1 MSSERAP
8 DLNATP
14 ALVPISAANK
24 PTQVDVVG
32 DRIRV
37 ASLEIIDRALAR
49 YLESRSPEERPETV
63 ERALRV
69 GLMALQSASGSIDVD
84 HVRRAFDKLLS
95 DAADSNKKA
104 TVEVEE
110 ILRKTFSTEG
120 GVMPATL
127 ERFIGD
133 KGQLAQFTKD
143 LFDENRRD
151 SAIGKLNTILGTYF
165 DGDASKLAH
174 LLDPTR
180 EASPLSGFRAEIA
193 KRFDDVLLKIVE
205 LDASQKAAKGERKKG
220 TAKGADFES
229 RVIAEYTELLRA
241 TNDDIEGT
249 GGITGAVTDSKKG
262 DAVITINAKDSSAA
276 VLRIVVEVKDKAMT
290 GPAIEKELAEARENR
305 KAEIALM
312 VFSEAAAP
320 AGAAPFQISRNG
332 VYCVVDPEAPDVAIL
347 EASYRLA
354 RISALIRAK
363 SEGSGA
369 DLSAVRDAIE
379 ALRSRLD
386 SVKEIKKTL
395 TAIDS
400 TTEKAR
406 DELDT
411 LRTSISTEI
420 DRIEEQVRASSAA
433 AKSE

>member
-8 DLNATP
+8 DLNAAP
-14 ALVPISAANK
+14 GLVPMSAANK

-37 ASLEIIDRALAR
+37 ASLEIIDRALAG

-84 HVRRAFDKLLS
+84 HVRRAFDQLLS
-95 DAADSNKKA
+95 DAAESNKKA

-110 ILRKTFSTEG
+110 ILRKTFSTED

-180 EASPLSGFRAEIA
+180 EASPLSCFRAEIL
-193 KRFDDVLLKIVE
+193 KRFDDVLNKI
-205 LDASQKAAKGERKKG
+205 ASQMGAKGERKKG
-220 TAKGADFES
+220 TKKGDDFES
-229 RVIAEYTELLRA
+229 RIIAEYTDLLRV
-241 TNDDIEGT
+241 TLDEIEGT
-249 GGITGAVTDSKKG
+249 GGITGALTDSKKG

-276 VLRIVVEVKDKAMT
+276 VLRIVVEVKDKEMT

-320 AGAAPFQISRNG
+320 KGAAPFQISRNG

-347 EASYRLA
+347 EAAYRLA

-411 LRTSISTEI
+411 LRVAIITEI
-420 DRIEEQVRASSAA
+420 DRIEKQVRASSAA

>member
-1 MSSERAP
+1 MSGERVP
-8 DLNATP
+8 EI
-14 ALVPISAANK
+14 VPISSANK
-24 PTQVDVVG
+24 PTQVEIVG
-32 DRIRV
+32 DRIRI
-37 ASLEIIDRALAR
+37 ASLEVVDRALAGF
-49 YLESRSPEERPETV
+49 LESRSLEDRADTV
-63 ERALRV
+63 ERAMRV

-84 HVRRAFDKLLS
+84 HVRRAFDKLLT
-95 DAADSNKKA
+95 DASESNKKA
-104 TVEVEE
+104 TAEVEE
-110 ILRKTFSTEG
+110 ILRKTFANEG
-120 GVMPATL
+120 GALPATL
-127 ERFIGD
+127 ERFLGD
-133 KGQLAQFTKD
+133 KGELALFTKD

-151 SAIGKLNTILGTYF
+151 SALGKLNTILGTYF

-241 TNDDIEGT
+241 TNDEIEGT
-249 GGITGAVTDSKKG
+249 GGVTGAIPDSKKG
-262 DAVITINAKDSSAA
+262 DAVITINGRDASAS

-320 AGAAPFQISRNG
+320 AGASPFVISRHG

-347 EASYRLA
+347 EAGYRLA

-369 DLSAVRDAIE
+369 DLSAVKDAID

-406 DELDT
+406 DELDA
-411 LRTSISTEI
+411 LRAAIVTEI
-420 DRIEEQVRASSAA
+420 DRIEEQVRARSAA
-433 AKSE
+433 AHGR

>member
-1 MSSERAP
+1 MSGERVP
-8 DLNATP
+8 EI
-14 ALVPISAANK
+14 VPISSANK
-24 PTQVDVVG
+24 PTQVEIVG
-32 DRIRV
+32 DRIRI
-37 ASLEIIDRALAR
+37 ASLEVVDRALAGF
-49 YLESRSPEERPETV
+49 LESRSPEDRAETV
-63 ERALRV
+63 ERAMRV

-84 HVRRAFDKLLS
+84 HVRRAFDKLLA
-95 DAADSNKKA
+95 DAGESNKKA
-104 TVEVEE
+104 TAEVEE
-110 ILRKTFSTEG
+110 ILRKTFANEG
-120 GVMPATL
+120 GALPSTL
-127 ERFIGD
+127 ERFLGD
-133 KGQLAQFTKD
+133 KGELALFTKD

-151 SAIGKLNTILGTYF
+151 SALGKLNTILGTYF
-165 DGDASKLAH
+165 DGDASKLAQ

-241 TNDDIEGT
+241 TNDEIEGT
-249 GGITGAVTDSKKG
+249 GGVTGAVPDSKKG
-262 DAVITINAKDSSAA
+262 DAVITINGRDASAS

-320 AGAAPFQISRNG
+320 AGASPFVISRHG

-347 EASYRLA
+347 EAGYRLA

-369 DLSAVRDAIE
+369 DLSAVKDAID

-406 DELDT
+406 DELDA
-411 LRTSISTEI
+411 LRSAIVTEI

-433 AKSE
+433 AHGR

>member
-1 MSSERAP
+1 MSGERVP
-8 DLNATP
+8 EI
-14 ALVPISAANK
+14 VPISSASK
-24 PTQVDVVG
+24 PTQVEIVG
-32 DRIRV
+32 DRIRI
-37 ASLEIIDRALAR
+37 ASLEVVDRALAGF
-49 YLESRSPEERPETV
+49 LESRSPEDRAETV
-63 ERALRV
+63 ERAMRV

-84 HVRRAFDKLLS
+84 HVRRAFDKLLT
-95 DAADSNKKA
+95 DASESNKKA
-104 TVEVEE
+104 TAEVEE
-110 ILRKTFSTEG
+110 ILRKTFANEG
-120 GVMPATL
+120 GALPATL
-127 ERFIGD
+127 ERFLGD
-133 KGQLAQFTKD
+133 KGELALFTKD

-151 SAIGKLNTILGTYF
+151 SALGKLNTILGTYF
-165 DGDASKLAH
+165 DGDACKLAH

-241 TNDDIEGT
+241 TNDEIEGT
-249 GGITGAVTDSKKG
+249 GGVTGAVPDSKKG
-262 DAVITINAKDSSAA
+262 DALITINGRDASAS
-276 VLRIVVEVKDKAMT
+276 VLRIVVEVKDKAMS

-320 AGAAPFQISRNG
+320 AGAAPFTISRHG
-332 VYCVVDPEAPDVAIL
+332 VYCVVDPEAPDIAIL
-347 EASYRLA
+347 EAGYRLA

-369 DLSAVRDAIE
+369 DLSAVKDAID
-379 ALRSRLD
+379 ALRDRIGT
-386 SVKEIKKTL
+386 VQQIKTTL
-395 TAIDS
+395 TAID
-400 TTEKAR
+400 TTTIKAR
-406 DELDT
+406 DELDA
-411 LRTSISTEI
+411 LRSAIVTEI

-433 AKSE
+433 AHGR

>member
-1 MSSERAP
+1 MSGERVP
-8 DLNATP
+8 EI
-14 ALVPISAANK
+14 VPISSANK
-24 PTQVDVVG
+24 PTQVEIVG
-32 DRIRV
+32 DRIRI
-37 ASLEIIDRALAR
+37 ASLEVVDRALAGF
-49 YLESRSPEERPETV
+49 LESRTPEDRAETV
-63 ERALRV
+63 ERAMRV

-241 TNDDIEGT
+241 TNDEIEGT
-249 GGITGAVTDSKKG
+249 GGVTGAVPDSKKG
-262 DAVITINAKDSSAA
+262 DAVITINGRDASAS
-276 VLRIVVEVKDKAMT
+276 VLRIVVEVKDMAMT

-320 AGAAPFQISRNG
+320 AGAAPFTISRHG
-332 VYCVVDPEAPDVAIL
+332 VYCVVDPEAPDIAIL
-347 EASYRLA
+347 EAGYRLA

-369 DLSAVRDAIE
+369 DLSAVKDAID
-379 ALRSRLD
+379 ALRDRIGT
-386 SVKEIKKTL
+386 VQQIKTTL
-395 TAIDS
+395 TAID
-400 TTEKAR
+400 TTTIKAR
-406 DELDT
+406 GELDA
-411 LRTSISTEI
+411 LRTAIVTEI
-420 DRIEEQVRASSAA
+420 DRIEEQVRASTSAA
-433 AKSE
+433 QGR

>member
-1 MSSERAP
+1 MSGERVP
-8 DLNATP
+8 EI
-14 ALVPISAANK
+14 VPIRSANK
-24 PTQVDVVG
+24 PTQVEIVG
-32 DRIRV
+32 DRIRI
-37 ASLEIIDRALAR
+37 ASLEVVDRALAGF
-49 YLESRSPEERPETV
+49 LESRSPEDRAETV
-63 ERALRV
+63 ERAMRV

-84 HVRRAFDKLLS
+84 HVRRAFDKLLT
-95 DAADSNKKA
+95 DASESNKKA
-104 TVEVEE
+104 TAEVEE
-110 ILRKTFSTEG
+110 ILRKTFANEG
-120 GVMPATL
+120 GTLPATL
-127 ERFIGD
+127 ERFLGD
-133 KGQLAQFTKD
+133 KGELALFTKD

-151 SAIGKLNTILGTYF
+151 SALGKLNTILGTYF

-241 TNDDIEGT
+241 TNDEIEGT
-249 GGITGAVTDSKKG
+249 GGVTGAVPDSKKG
-262 DAVITINAKDSSAA
+262 DAVITINGRDASAS

-320 AGAAPFQISRNG
+320 AGASPFVISRHG

-347 EASYRLA
+347 EAGYRLA

-369 DLSAVRDAIE
+369 DLSAVKDAID

-406 DELDT
+406 DELDA
-411 LRTSISTEI
+411 LRTAIVTEI

-433 AKSE
+433 AHGR

>member
-1 MSSERAP
+1 MSGERVP
-8 DLNATP
+8 EI
-14 ALVPISAANK
+14 VPISSANK
-24 PTQVDVVG
+24 PTQVEIVG
-32 DRIRV
+32 DRIRI
-37 ASLEIIDRALAR
+37 ASLEVVDRALAGF
-49 YLESRSPEERPETV
+49 LESRSPEDRAETV
-63 ERALRV
+63 ERAMRV

-95 DAADSNKKA
+95 DASESNKKA
-104 TVEVEE
+104 TAEVEE
-110 ILRKTFSTEG
+110 ILRKTFANEG
-120 GVMPATL
+120 GALPATL
-127 ERFIGD
+127 ERFLGD
-133 KGQLAQFTKD
+133 KGELALFTKD

-151 SAIGKLNTILGTYF
+151 SALGKLNTILGAYF

-229 RVIAEYTELLRA
+229 RVVAEYTELLRA
-241 TNDDIEGT
+241 TNDEIEGT
-249 GGITGAVTDSKKG
+249 GGITGAVPDSKKG
-262 DAVITINAKDSSAA
+262 DAVITINGRDASAS
-276 VLRIVVEVKDKAMT
+276 VLRIVVEVKDKSMT

-320 AGAAPFQISRNG
+320 AGAAPFTISRHG
-332 VYCVVDPEAPDVAIL
+332 VYCVVDPETPDTAIL
-347 EASYRLA
+347 EAGYRLA

-369 DLSAVRDAIE
+369 DLSAVKDAID

-406 DELDT
+406 DELDA
-411 LRTSISTEI
+411 LRSAIVTEI

-433 AKSE
+433 AHGR

>member
-1 MSSERAP
+1 MSGERVP
-8 DLNATP
+8 EI
-14 ALVPISAANK
+14 VPISSASK
-24 PTQVDVVG
+24 PTQVEIVG
-32 DRIRV
+32 DRIRI
-37 ASLEIIDRALAR
+37 ASLEVVDRALAGF
-49 YLESRSPEERPETV
+49 LESRSPEDRAETV
-63 ERALRV
+63 ERAMRV

-84 HVRRAFDKLLS
+84 HVRRAFDKLLI
-95 DAADSNKKA
+95 DAGESNKKA
-104 TVEVEE
+104 TAEVEE
-110 ILRKTFSTEG
+110 ILRKTFANEG
-120 GVMPATL
+120 GALPATL
-127 ERFIGD
+127 ERFLGD
-133 KGQLAQFTKD
+133 KGELALFTKD

-151 SAIGKLNTILGTYF
+151 SALGKLNTILGTYF

-241 TNDDIEGT
+241 TNDEIEGT
-249 GGITGAVTDSKKG
+249 GGVAGSIPDSKKG
-262 DAVITINAKDSSAA
+262 DAVITINGRDASAS
-276 VLRIVVEVKDKAMT
+276 VLRIVVEVKDKTMT

-320 AGAAPFQISRNG
+320 AGASPFVISRHG

-347 EASYRLA
+347 EAGYRLA

-369 DLSAVRDAIE
+369 DLSAVKDAID

-406 DELDT
+406 DELDA
-411 LRTSISTEI
+411 LRAAIVTEI

-433 AKSE
+433 AHGR

>member
-1 MSSERAP
+1 MSGERLPEIVPLSSAKR
-8 DLNATP
+8 P
-14 ALVPISAANK
+14 A
-24 PTQVDVVG
+24 QVEVIG
-32 DRIRV
+32 DHIRV
-37 ASLEIIDRALAR
+37 TALELTDRALAG
-49 YLESRSPEERPETV
+49 YLESRDAADRPEIV

-69 GLMALQSASGSIDVD
+69 GLLSLQGASSSIDVD

-104 TVEVEE
+104 TAQVEE
-110 ILRKTFSTEG
+110 ILRKTFVDEG
-120 GVMPATL
+120 GPMPATL
-127 ERFIGD
+127 ERFLGD
-133 KGQLAQFTKD
+133 KGELARFTQD

-151 SAIGKLNTILGTYF
+151 SALGRLRTILDRYF
-165 DGDASKLAH
+165 DGDASKLAL

-180 EASPLSGFRAEIA
+180 EASPLSTFRGEIA
-193 KRFDDVLLKIVE
+193 KRFDDVLQKIVE

-229 RVIAEYTELLRA
+229 RVVAEYTELLRA

-249 GGITGAVTDSKKG
+249 GGLVGALPDSKKG
-262 DAVITINAKDSSAA
+262 DAVITINAKDASAA
-276 VLRIVVEVKDKAMT
+276 TLRIVVEVKDKSMT
-290 GPAIEKELAEARENR
+290 GPAIEKELTEARENR

-332 VYCVVDPEAPDVAIL
+332 VYCAVDPEAPDIAIL
-347 EASYRLA
+347 EAAYRLA

-369 DLSAVRDAIE
+369 DLTAVKEAIE
-379 ALRSRLD
+379 TLRSRVE

-395 TAIDS
+395 TAIDN

-411 LRTSISTEI
+411 LRAAIIAEI
-420 DRIEEQVRASSAA
+420 DRIEEQVRASNAA
-433 AKSE
+433 TQPR

>member
-1 MSSERAP
+1 MGSERAP
-8 DLNATP
+8 EI
-14 ALVPISAANK
+14 VPISAANK
-24 PTQVDVVG
+24 PAQVDIVG

-37 ASLEIIDRALAR
+37 ASLEIVDRALAG

-84 HVRRAFDKLLS
+84 HVRRAFDKFLS

-104 TVEVEE
+104 TAEVEE
-110 ILRKTFSTEG
+110 ILRKNFATEG

-180 EASPLSGFRAEIA
+180 EASPLSSFRAEIA
-193 KRFDDVLLKIVE
+193 
-205 LDASQKAAKGERKKG
+205 
-220 TAKGADFES
+220 
-229 RVIAEYTELLRA
+229 IAEYTELLRA

-262 DAVITINAKDSSAA
+262 DAVITINAKDASAA
-276 VLRIVVEVKDKAMT
+276 VLRIVVEVKDKSMT
-290 GPAIEKELAEARENR
+290 GPAIEKELVEARENR
-305 KAEIALM
+305 KAEVALM
-312 VFSEAAAP
+312 VFSEVAAP
-320 AGAAPFQISRNG
+320 SGYAPFQITRNG
-332 VYCVVDPEAPDVAIL
+332 VFCVVDPESPDVAIL

-354 RISALIRAK
+354 RMVALIRMKA
-363 SEGSGA
+363 EGSGA
-369 DLSAVRDAIE
+369 DLSAAREAID
-379 ALRSRLD
+379 ALRARLD

-395 TAIDS
+395 TAVD
-400 TTEKAR
+400 TATEKAR
-406 DELDT
+406 DELDA
-411 LRTSISTEI
+411 LRAAIAAEV
-420 DRIEEQVRASSAA
+420 DKIEEQVRASGAA
-433 AKSE
+433 AKPE

>member
-1 MSSERAP
+1 MSGERVP
-8 DLNATP
+8 EF
-14 ALVPISAANK
+14 VPISSANK
-24 PTQVDVVG
+24 PTQVEIVG
-32 DRIRV
+32 DRIRI
-37 ASLEIIDRALAR
+37 ASLEVVDRALAG
-49 YLESRSPEERPETV
+49 YLESRTPEDRAETV
-63 ERALRV
+63 ERAMRV
-69 GLMALQSASGSIDVD
+69 GLMALQSASSSIDVD
-84 HVRRAFDKLLS
+84 HVRRAFDKLLA
-95 DAADSNKKA
+95 DAGESNKKA
-104 TVEVEE
+104 TAEVEE
-110 ILRKTFSTEG
+110 ILRKTFANEG
-120 GVMPATL
+120 GVLPATL
-127 ERFIGD
+127 ERFLGD
-133 KGQLAQFTKD
+133 KGELALFTKD

-151 SAIGKLNTILGTYF
+151 SALGKLNSILGTYF

-241 TNDDIEGT
+241 TNDEIEGT
-249 GGITGAVTDSKKG
+249 GGVTGAIPDSKKG
-262 DAVITINAKDSSAA
+262 DAVITINGRDASAS
-276 VLRIVVEVKDKAMT
+276 VLRIVVEVKDKPMT

-320 AGAAPFQISRNG
+320 AGASPFVISRHG

-347 EASYRLA
+347 EAGYRLA

-363 SEGSGA
+363 AEGSGA
-369 DLSAVRDAIE
+369 DLSAVKDAID

-406 DELDT
+406 DELDA
-411 LRTSISTEI
+411 LRSAIVTEI
-420 DRIEEQVRASSAA
+420 DRIEEQVRASSSAA
-433 AKSE
+433 HGR

>member
-1 MSSERAP
+1 MSGERVP
-8 DLNATP
+8 EI
-14 ALVPISAANK
+14 VPISSASK
-24 PTQVDVVG
+24 PTQVEIVG

-37 ASLEIIDRALAR
+37 ASLEVVDRALAGF
-49 YLESRSPEERPETV
+49 LESRTPEDRAETV
-63 ERALRV
+63 ERAMRV

-84 HVRRAFDKLLS
+84 HVRRAFDKLLA
-95 DAADSNKKA
+95 DASESNKKA
-104 TVEVEE
+104 TAEVEE
-110 ILRKTFSTEG
+110 ILRKTFANEG
-120 GVMPATL
+120 GALPATL
-127 ERFIGD
+127 ERFLGD
-133 KGQLAQFTKD
+133 KGALALFTKD

-151 SAIGKLNTILGTYF
+151 SALGKLNTILGTYF

-205 LDASQKAAKGERKKG
+205 LDASQKAARGERKKG

-241 TNDDIEGT
+241 TNDEIEGT
-249 GGITGAVTDSKKG
+249 GGVAGSIPDSKKG
-262 DAVITINAKDSSAA
+262 DAVITINGRDASAS
-276 VLRIVVEVKDKAMT
+276 VLRIVVEVKDKVMT

-320 AGAAPFQISRNG
+320 AGASPFVISRHG

-347 EASYRLA
+347 EAGYRLA

-369 DLSAVRDAIE
+369 DLSAVRDAID

-406 DELDT
+406 DELDA
-411 LRTSISTEI
+411 LRSAIVTEI

-433 AKSE
+433 AHGR

>member
-1 MSSERAP
+1 MSGERVP
-8 DLNATP
+8 EI
-14 ALVPISAANK
+14 VPISSANK
-24 PTQVDVVG
+24 PTQVEIVG
-32 DRIRV
+32 DRIRI
-37 ASLEIIDRALAR
+37 ASLEVVDRALAG
-49 YLESRSPEERPETV
+49 YLESRTPEDRAETV
-63 ERALRV
+63 ERAMRV
-69 GLMALQSASGSIDVD
+69 GLMALQSASSSIDVD
-84 HVRRAFDKLLS
+84 HVRRAFDKLLA
-95 DAADSNKKA
+95 DAGESNKKA
-104 TVEVEE
+104 TAEVEE
-110 ILRKTFSTEG
+110 ILRKTFANEG
-120 GVMPATL
+120 GVLPATL
-127 ERFIGD
+127 ERFLGD
-133 KGQLAQFTKD
+133 KGELALFTKD

-151 SAIGKLNTILGTYF
+151 SALGKLNSILGTYF

-241 TNDDIEGT
+241 TNDEIEGT
-249 GGITGAVTDSKKG
+249 GGVTGAIPDSKKG
-262 DAVITINAKDSSAA
+262 DAVITINGRDASAS
-276 VLRIVVEVKDKAMT
+276 VLRIVVEVKDKPMT

-320 AGAAPFQISRNG
+320 AGASPFVISRHG

-347 EASYRLA
+347 EAGYRLA

-363 SEGSGA
+363 AEGSGA
-369 DLSAVRDAIE
+369 DLSAVKDAID

-406 DELDT
+406 DELDA
-411 LRTSISTEI
+411 LRSAIVTEI
-420 DRIEEQVRASSAA
+420 DRIEEQVRASSSAA
-433 AKSE
+433 HGR

>member
-1 MSSERAP
+1 MSGERVP
-8 DLNATP
+8 EI
-14 ALVPISAANK
+14 VPISSANK
-24 PTQVDVVG
+24 PTQVEIVG
-32 DRIRV
+32 DRIRI
-37 ASLEIIDRALAR
+37 ASLEVVDRALAGF
-49 YLESRSPEERPETV
+49 LESRTPEDRAETV
-63 ERALRV
+63 ERAMRV

-84 HVRRAFDKLLS
+84 HVRRAFDKLLT
-95 DAADSNKKA
+95 DAGESNKKA
-104 TVEVEE
+104 TAEVEE
-110 ILRKTFSTEG
+110 ILRKTFASEG
-120 GVMPATL
+120 GALPATL
-127 ERFIGD
+127 ERFLGD
-133 KGQLAQFTKD
+133 KGELALFTKD

-151 SAIGKLNTILGTYF
+151 SALGKLNTILGTYF

-241 TNDDIEGT
+241 TNDEIEGT
-249 GGITGAVTDSKKG
+249 GGVTGAVPDSKKG
-262 DAVITINAKDSSAA
+262 DAVITINGRDASAS

-320 AGAAPFQISRNG
+320 AGASPFVISRHG

-347 EASYRLA
+347 EAGYRLA

-369 DLSAVRDAIE
+369 DLSAVKDAID

-406 DELDT
+406 DELDA
-411 LRTSISTEI
+411 LRSAIVTEI
-420 DRIEEQVRASSAA
+420 DRIEEQVRASSNAA
-433 AKSE
+433 HGR

>member
-1 MSSERAP
+1 MSGERVP
-8 DLNATP
+8 EI
-14 ALVPISAANK
+14 VPISSASK
-24 PTQVDVVG
+24 PTQVEIVG

-37 ASLEIIDRALAR
+37 ASLEVVDRALAGF
-49 YLESRSPEERPETV
+49 LESRTPEDRAETV
-63 ERALRV
+63 ERAMRV

-84 HVRRAFDKLLS
+84 HVRRAFDKLLA
-95 DAADSNKKA
+95 DASESNKKA
-104 TVEVEE
+104 TAEVEE
-110 ILRKTFSTEG
+110 ILRKTFANEG
-120 GVMPATL
+120 GALPATL
-127 ERFIGD
+127 ERFLGD
-133 KGQLAQFTKD
+133 KGALALFTKD

-151 SAIGKLNTILGTYF
+151 SALGKLNSILGTYF

-241 TNDDIEGT
+241 TNDEIEGT
-249 GGITGAVTDSKKG
+249 GGVAGSIPDSKKG
-262 DAVITINAKDSSAA
+262 DAVITINGRDASAS
-276 VLRIVVEVKDKAMT
+276 VLRIVVEVKDKVMT

-320 AGAAPFQISRNG
+320 AGASPFVISRHG

-347 EASYRLA
+347 EAGYRLA

-369 DLSAVRDAIE
+369 DLSAVRDAID

-406 DELDT
+406 DELDA
-411 LRTSISTEI
+411 LRSAIVTEI

-433 AKSE
+433 AHGR

>member
-8 DLNATP
+8 DLNAAP
-14 ALVPISAANK
+14 GLVPMRAANK

-37 ASLEIIDRALAR
+37 ASLEIIDRALAG

-95 DAADSNKKA
+95 DAAESNKKA

-110 ILRKTFSTEG
+110 ILRKTFSTED

-180 EASPLSGFRAEIA
+180 EASPLSCFRAEIL
-193 KRFDDVLLKIVE
+193 KRFDDVLDKI
-205 LDASQKAAKGERKKG
+205 ASQMGAKGERKKG
-220 TAKGADFES
+220 TKKGDDFES
-229 RVIAEYTELLRA
+229 RIIAEYTDLLRV
-241 TNDDIEGT
+241 TLDEIEGT
-249 GGITGAVTDSKKG
+249 GGITGALTDSKKG

-276 VLRIVVEVKDKAMT
+276 VLRIVVEVKDKEMT

-320 AGAAPFQISRNG
+320 KGAAPFQISRNG

-347 EASYRLA
+347 EAAYRLA

-411 LRTSISTEI
+411 LRVAIITEI
-420 DRIEEQVRASSAA
+420 DRIEKQVRASSAA

>member
-1 MSSERAP
+1 
-8 DLNATP
+8 
-14 ALVPISAANK
+14 
-24 PTQVDVVG
+24 
-32 DRIRV
+32 
-37 ASLEIIDRALAR
+37 
-49 YLESRSPEERPETV
+49 
-63 ERALRV
+63 
-69 GLMALQSASGSIDVD
+69 VD
-84 HVRRAFDKLLS
+84 HVRRAFDKLLT
-95 DAADSNKKA
+95 DAGESNKKA
-104 TVEVEE
+104 TAEVEE
-110 ILRKTFSTEG
+110 ILRKTFANEG
-120 GVMPATL
+120 GALPATL
-127 ERFIGD
+127 ERFLGD
-133 KGQLAQFTKD
+133 KGELALFTKD

-151 SAIGKLNTILGTYF
+151 SALGKLNTILGTYF

-241 TNDDIEGT
+241 TNDEIEGT
-249 GGITGAVTDSKKG
+249 GGVAGSIPDSKKG
-262 DAVITINAKDSSAA
+262 DAVITINGRDASAS
-276 VLRIVVEVKDKAMT
+276 VLRIVVEVKDKTMT

-320 AGAAPFQISRNG
+320 AGASPFVISRHG

-347 EASYRLA
+347 EAGYRLA

-369 DLSAVRDAIE
+369 DLSAVKDAID

-406 DELDT
+406 DELDA
-411 LRTSISTEI
+411 LRSAIVTEI

-433 AKSE
+433 AHGR

>member
-1 MSSERAP
+1 MSGERAP
-8 DLNATP
+8 EI
-14 ALVPISAANK
+14 VPISSANR
-24 PTQVDVVG
+24 PTQVEIVG
-32 DRIRV
+32 DRIRI
-37 ASLEIIDRALAR
+37 ASLEVVDRALAG
-49 YLESRSPEERPETV
+49 YLESRSPEDRAETV
-63 ERALRV
+63 ERAMRV

-84 HVRRAFDKLLS
+84 HVRRAFDKLLA
-95 DAADSNKKA
+95 DAGESNKKA
-104 TVEVEE
+104 TAEVEE
-110 ILRKTFSTEG
+110 ILRKTFANEG
-120 GVMPATL
+120 GALPATL
-127 ERFIGD
+127 ERFLGD
-133 KGQLAQFTKD
+133 KGALALFTKD

-151 SAIGKLNTILGTYF
+151 SALGKLNTILGTYF

-180 EASPLSGFRAEIA
+180 EASPLNGFRAEIA

-220 TAKGADFES
+220 TAKGTDFES
-229 RVIAEYTELLRA
+229 RVIAEFTELLRA
-241 TNDDIEGT
+241 TNDEIEGT
-249 GGITGAVTDSKKG
+249 GGVAGAVPDSKKG
-262 DAVITINAKDSSAA
+262 DAVITINGRDASAS
-276 VLRIVVEVKDKAMT
+276 VLRIVVEVKDKTMT

-320 AGAAPFQISRNG
+320 AGAAPFVISRHG
-332 VYCVVDPEAPDVAIL
+332 VYCVVDPEAPDIAIL
-347 EASYRLA
+347 EAGYRLA

-363 SEGSGA
+363 AEGSGA
-369 DLSAVRDAIE
+369 DLSAVKDAID

-406 DELDT
+406 DELDA
-411 LRTSISTEI
+411 LRSAIVTEI

-433 AKSE
+433 AHGR

>member
-1 MSSERAP
+1 MNAQNAPERGAELVALSSA
-8 DLNATP
+8 
-14 ALVPISAANK
+14 SK
-24 PTQVDVVG
+24 PTQVEIVG

-37 ASLEIIDRALAR
+37 ASLELVDRALAG
-49 YLESRSPEERPETV
+49 YLEGRPADERGETV

-69 GLMALQSASGSIDVD
+69 GLLALQGAGGSIDVD
-84 HVRRAFDKLLS
+84 HVRRAFDAFLN
-95 DAADSNKKA
+95 ATAETNKKA
-104 TVEVEE
+104 AEEVEA
-110 ILRKTFSTEG
+110 ILRKTFATDG
-120 GVMPATL
+120 GQVPVML

-133 KGQLAQFTKD
+133 KGEIARFTKD

-151 SAIGKLNTILGTYF
+151 SALGRLNTILDKYF
-165 DGDASKLAH
+165 DGDASKLAM

-180 EASPLSGFRAEIA
+180 DASPLSAFRSEIT
-193 KRFDDVLLKIVE
+193 KRFDEVMFKIVE

-229 RVIAEYTELLRA
+229 RVVAELTDLLRA

-249 GGITGAVTDSKKG
+249 GGVTGAVPESKKG
-262 DAVITINAKDSSAA
+262 DAVITINAKDASAT

-290 GPAIEKELAEARENR
+290 APAIEKELAEARENR
-305 KAEIALM
+305 KAEIAMM

-320 AGAAPFQISRNG
+320 AGIAPFQITRNG
-332 VYCVVDPEAPDVAIL
+332 VFCAVDPEAPDLAIL
-347 EASYRLA
+347 EAAYRLA

-369 DLSAVRDAIE
+369 DLSAVNDAIS
-379 ALRSRLD
+379 ALRSRLE
-386 SVKEIKKTL
+386 SVKEIKRTL

-406 DELDT
+406 DELDA
-411 LRTSISTEI
+411 LRAAIVVEI
-420 DRIEEQVRASSAA
+420 DHIEEQVRASSAA
-433 AKSE
+433 APAR

>member
-1 MSSERAP
+1 M
-8 DLNATP
+8 
-14 ALVPISAANK
+14 SAANK

-37 ASLEIIDRALAR
+37 ASLEIIDRALAG

-95 DAADSNKKA
+95 DAAESNKKA

-110 ILRKTFSTEG
+110 ILRKTFSTED

-180 EASPLSGFRAEIA
+180 EASPLSCFRAEIL
-193 KRFDDVLLKIVE
+193 KRFDDVLDKI
-205 LDASQKAAKGERKKG
+205 ASQMGAKGERKKG
-220 TAKGADFES
+220 TKKGDDFES
-229 RVIAEYTELLRA
+229 RIIAEYTDLLRV
-241 TNDDIEGT
+241 TLDEIEGT
-249 GGITGAVTDSKKG
+249 GGITGALTDSKKG

-276 VLRIVVEVKDKAMT
+276 VLRIVVEVKDKEMT

-320 AGAAPFQISRNG
+320 KGAAPFQISRNG

-347 EASYRLA
+347 EAAYRLA

-411 LRTSISTEI
+411 LRVAIITEI
-420 DRIEEQVRASSAA
+420 DRIEKQVRASSAA

>member
-1 MSSERAP
+1 MSGERVP
-8 DLNATP
+8 EI
-14 ALVPISAANK
+14 VPISSANK
-24 PTQVDVVG
+24 PTQVEIVG
-32 DRIRV
+32 DRIRI
-37 ASLEIIDRALAR
+37 ASLEVVDRALAGF
-49 YLESRSPEERPETV
+49 LESRSPEDRAETV
-63 ERALRV
+63 ERAMRV

-84 HVRRAFDKLLS
+84 HVRRAFDKLLA
-95 DAADSNKKA
+95 DAGESNKKA
-104 TVEVEE
+104 TAEVEE
-110 ILRKTFSTEG
+110 ILRKTFANEG
-120 GVMPATL
+120 GALPATL
-127 ERFIGD
+127 ERFLGD
-133 KGQLAQFTKD
+133 KGELALFTKD

-151 SAIGKLNTILGTYF
+151 SALGKLNTILGTYF
-165 DGDASKLAH
+165 DGDASKLAQ

-241 TNDDIEGT
+241 TNDEIEGT
-249 GGITGAVTDSKKG
+249 GGVTGAVPDSKKG
-262 DAVITINAKDSSAA
+262 DAVITINGRDASAS

-320 AGAAPFQISRNG
+320 AGASPFVISRHG

-347 EASYRLA
+347 EAGYRLA

-369 DLSAVRDAIE
+369 DLSAVKDAID

-406 DELDT
+406 DELDA
-411 LRTSISTEI
+411 LRAAIVTEI

-433 AKSE
+433 AHGR

>member
-1 MSSERAP
+1 A
-8 DLNATP
+8 
-14 ALVPISAANK
+14 
-24 PTQVDVVG
+24 
-32 DRIRV
+32 
-37 ASLEIIDRALAR
+37 
-49 YLESRSPEERPETV
+49 ETV
-63 ERALRV
+63 ERAMRV

-95 DAADSNKKA
+95 DASESNKKA
-104 TVEVEE
+104 TAEVEE
-110 ILRKTFSTEG
+110 ILRKTFANEG
-120 GVMPATL
+120 GALPATL
-127 ERFIGD
+127 ERFLGD
-133 KGQLAQFTKD
+133 KGELALFTKD

-151 SAIGKLNTILGTYF
+151 SALGKLNTILGAYF

-220 TAKGADFES
+220 TAKGADYES
-229 RVIAEYTELLRA
+229 RVVAEYTELLRA
-241 TNDDIEGT
+241 TNDEIEGT
-249 GGITGAVTDSKKG
+249 GGITGAVPDSKKG
-262 DAVITINAKDSSAA
+262 DAVITINGRDASAS
-276 VLRIVVEVKDKAMT
+276 VLRIVVEVKDKSMT

-320 AGAAPFQISRNG
+320 AGAAPFTISRHG
-332 VYCVVDPEAPDVAIL
+332 VYCVVDPEAPDTAIL
-347 EASYRLA
+347 EAGYRLA

-369 DLSAVRDAIE
+369 DLSAVKDAIDG
-379 ALRSRLD
+379 LRSRLD

-406 DELDT
+406 DELDA
-411 LRTSISTEI
+411 LRSAIVTEI

-433 AKSE
+433 AHGR

>member
-1 MSSERAP
+1 VSGERVPEIVSISS
-8 DLNATP
+8 
-14 ALVPISAANK
+14 ANK
-24 PTQVDVVG
+24 PTQVDIVG
-32 DRIRV
+32 DRIRI
-37 ASLEIIDRALAR
+37 ASLEVVDRALAGF
-49 YLESRSPEERPETV
+49 LESRTPEDRAETV
-63 ERALRV
+63 ERAMRV

-95 DAADSNKKA
+95 DAGESNKKA
-104 TVEVEE
+104 AAEVEE
-110 ILRKTFSTEG
+110 ILRKTFANEG
-120 GVMPATL
+120 GALPATL
-127 ERFIGD
+127 ERFLGD
-133 KGQLAQFTKD
+133 KGELALFTKD

-151 SAIGKLNTILGTYF
+151 SALGKLNTILGTYF

-229 RVIAEYTELLRA
+229 RVIAEFTELLRA
-241 TNDDIEGT
+241 TNDEIEGT
-249 GGITGAVTDSKKG
+249 GGVTGSVPDSKKG
-262 DAVITINAKDSSAA
+262 DAVITINGRDASAS

-320 AGAAPFQISRNG
+320 AGASPFVISRHG

-347 EASYRLA
+347 EAGYRLA

-369 DLSAVRDAIE
+369 DLSAVKDAID

-406 DELDT
+406 DELDA
-411 LRTSISTEI
+411 LRAAIVTEI
-420 DRIEEQVRASSAA
+420 DRIEEQVRASSSAA
-433 AKSE
+433 HGR

>member
-1 MSSERAP
+1 MSGERVP
-8 DLNATP
+8 EI
-14 ALVPISAANK
+14 VPISSASK
-24 PTQVDVVG
+24 PTQVEVVG

-37 ASLEIIDRALAR
+37 ASLEVVDRALAGF
-49 YLESRSPEERPETV
+49 LESRTPEDRAETV
-63 ERALRV
+63 ERAMRV

-84 HVRRAFDKLLS
+84 HVRRAFDKLLA
-95 DAADSNKKA
+95 DASESNKKA
-104 TVEVEE
+104 TAEVEE
-110 ILRKTFSTEG
+110 ILRKTFANEG
-120 GVMPATL
+120 GALPATL
-127 ERFIGD
+127 ERFLGD
-133 KGQLAQFTKD
+133 KGALALFTKD

-151 SAIGKLNTILGTYF
+151 SALGKLNTILGTYF

-241 TNDDIEGT
+241 TNDEIEGT
-249 GGITGAVTDSKKG
+249 GGVAGSIPDSKKG
-262 DAVITINAKDSSAA
+262 DAVITINGRDASAS
-276 VLRIVVEVKDKAMT
+276 VLRIVVEVKDKVMT

-320 AGAAPFQISRNG
+320 AGASPFVISRHG

-347 EASYRLA
+347 EAGYRLA

-369 DLSAVRDAIE
+369 DLSAVRDAID

-406 DELDT
+406 DELDA
-411 LRTSISTEI
+411 LRSAIVTEI

-433 AKSE
+433 AHGR

>member
-1 MSSERAP
+1 MSGERVP
-8 DLNATP
+8 EI
-14 ALVPISAANK
+14 VPISSANK
-24 PTQVDVVG
+24 PTQVEIVG
-32 DRIRV
+32 DRIRI
-37 ASLEIIDRALAR
+37 ASLEVVDRALAGF
-49 YLESRSPEERPETV
+49 LESRSPEDRAETV
-63 ERALRV
+63 ERAMRV

-95 DAADSNKKA
+95 DASESNKKA
-104 TVEVEE
+104 TAEVEE
-110 ILRKTFSTEG
+110 ILRKTFANEG
-120 GVMPATL
+120 GALPATL
-127 ERFIGD
+127 ERFLGN
-133 KGQLAQFTKD
+133 KGELALFTKD

-151 SAIGKLNTILGTYF
+151 SALGKLNTILGAYF

-229 RVIAEYTELLRA
+229 RVVAEYTELLRA
-241 TNDDIEGT
+241 TNDEIEGT
-249 GGITGAVTDSKKG
+249 GGITGAVPDSKKG
-262 DAVITINAKDSSAA
+262 DAVITINGRDASAS
-276 VLRIVVEVKDKAMT
+276 VLRIVVEVKDKSMT

-320 AGAAPFQISRNG
+320 AGAAPFTISRHG
-332 VYCVVDPEAPDVAIL
+332 VYCVVDPETPDTAIL
-347 EASYRLA
+347 EAGYRLA

-369 DLSAVRDAIE
+369 DLSAVKDAID

-406 DELDT
+406 DELDA
-411 LRTSISTEI
+411 LRSAIVTEI

-433 AKSE
+433 AHGR

>member
-1 MSSERAP
+1 MSGERVP
-8 DLNATP
+8 EI
-14 ALVPISAANK
+14 VPISSANK
-24 PTQVDVVG
+24 PTQVEIVG
-32 DRIRV
+32 DRIRI
-37 ASLEIIDRALAR
+37 ASLEVVDRALAGF
-49 YLESRSPEERPETV
+49 LESRSLEDRADTV
-63 ERALRV
+63 ERAMRV

-84 HVRRAFDKLLS
+84 HVRRAFDKLLT
-95 DAADSNKKA
+95 DASESNKKA
-104 TVEVEE
+104 TAEVEE
-110 ILRKTFSTEG
+110 ILRKTFANEG
-120 GVMPATL
+120 GALPATL
-127 ERFIGD
+127 ERFLGD
-133 KGQLAQFTKD
+133 KGELALFTKD

-151 SAIGKLNTILGTYF
+151 SALGKLNTILGTYF

-180 EASPLSGFRAEIA
+180 EASPLSGFRAEID

-241 TNDDIEGT
+241 TNDEIEGT
-249 GGITGAVTDSKKG
+249 GGVTGAIPDSKKG
-262 DAVITINAKDSSAA
+262 DAVITINGRDASAS

-320 AGAAPFQISRNG
+320 AGASPFVISRHG

-347 EASYRLA
+347 EAGYRLA

-369 DLSAVRDAIE
+369 DLSAVKDAID

-406 DELDT
+406 DELDA
-411 LRTSISTEI
+411 LRAAIVTEI

-433 AKSE
+433 AHGR

>member
-1 MSSERAP
+1 MSGERVP
-8 DLNATP
+8 EI
-14 ALVPISAANK
+14 VPISSANK
-24 PTQVDVVG
+24 PTQVEIVG
-32 DRIRV
+32 DRIRI
-37 ASLEIIDRALAR
+37 ASLEVVDRALAGF
-49 YLESRSPEERPETV
+49 LESRSPEDRAETV
-63 ERALRV
+63 ERAMRV

-95 DAADSNKKA
+95 DASESNKKA
-104 TVEVEE
+104 TAEVEE
-110 ILRKTFSTEG
+110 ILRKTFANEG
-120 GVMPATL
+120 GALPATL
-127 ERFIGD
+127 ERFLGD
-133 KGQLAQFTKD
+133 KGELALFTKD

-151 SAIGKLNTILGTYF
+151 SALGKLNTILGAYF

-229 RVIAEYTELLRA
+229 RVVAEYTELLRA
-241 TNDDIEGT
+241 TNDEIEGT
-249 GGITGAVTDSKKG
+249 GGITGAVPDSKKG
-262 DAVITINAKDSSAA
+262 DAVITINGRDASAS
-276 VLRIVVEVKDKAMT
+276 VLRIVVEVKDKSMT

-320 AGAAPFQISRNG
+320 AGAAPFTISRHG
-332 VYCVVDPEAPDVAIL
+332 VYCVVDPEAPDTAIL
-347 EASYRLA
+347 EAGYRLA

-369 DLSAVRDAIE
+369 DLSAVKDAID
-379 ALRSRLD
+379 ALRGRLD

-406 DELDT
+406 DELDA
-411 LRTSISTEI
+411 LRSAIVTEI

-433 AKSE
+433 AHGR

>member
-1 MSSERAP
+1 MGSERAP
-8 DLNATP
+8 EI
-14 ALVPISAANK
+14 VPISAANK
-24 PTQVDVVG
+24 PAQVDIVG

-37 ASLEIIDRALAR
+37 ASLEIVDRALAG

-84 HVRRAFDKLLS
+84 HVRRAFDKFLS

-104 TVEVEE
+104 TAEVEE
-110 ILRKTFSTEG
+110 ILRKNFATEG

-180 EASPLSGFRAEIA
+180 EASPLSSFRAEIA

-205 LDASQKAAKGERKKG
+205 LDASQKA
-220 TAKGADFES
+220 
-229 RVIAEYTELLRA
+229 
-241 TNDDIEGT
+241 
-249 GGITGAVTDSKKG
+249 VTDSKKG
-262 DAVITINAKDSSAA
+262 DAVITINAKDASAA
-276 VLRIVVEVKDKAMT
+276 VLRIVVEVKDKSMT
-290 GPAIEKELAEARENR
+290 GPAIEKELVEARENR
-305 KAEIALM
+305 KAEVALM
-312 VFSEAAAP
+312 VFSEVAAP
-320 AGAAPFQISRNG
+320 SGYAPFQITRNG
-332 VYCVVDPEAPDVAIL
+332 VFCVVDPESPDVAIL

-354 RISALIRAK
+354 RMVALIRMKA
-363 SEGSGA
+363 EGSGA
-369 DLSAVRDAIE
+369 DLSAAREAID
-379 ALRSRLD
+379 ALRARLD

-395 TAIDS
+395 TAVD
-400 TTEKAR
+400 TATEKAR
-406 DELDT
+406 DELDA
-411 LRTSISTEI
+411 LRAAIAAEV
-420 DRIEEQVRASSAA
+420 DKIEEQVRASGAA
-433 AKSE
+433 AKPE

>member
-1 MSSERAP
+1 MSGERLP
-8 DLNATP
+8 EI
-14 ALVPISAANK
+14 VPISSANK
-24 PTQVDVVG
+24 PTQVEIVG
-32 DRIRV
+32 DRIRI
-37 ASLEIIDRALAR
+37 ASLEVVDRALAGF
-49 YLESRSPEERPETV
+49 LESRSPEDRAETV
-63 ERALRV
+63 ERAMRV

-95 DAADSNKKA
+95 DASESNKKA
-104 TVEVEE
+104 TAEVEE
-110 ILRKTFSTEG
+110 ILRKTFANEG
-120 GVMPATL
+120 GALPATL
-127 ERFIGD
+127 ERFLGD
-133 KGQLAQFTKD
+133 KGELALFTKD

-151 SAIGKLNTILGTYF
+151 SALGKLNTILGAYF

-229 RVIAEYTELLRA
+229 RVVAEYTELLRA
-241 TNDDIEGT
+241 TNDEIEGT
-249 GGITGAVTDSKKG
+249 GGITGAVPDSKKG
-262 DAVITINAKDSSAA
+262 DAVITINGRDASASA
-276 VLRIVVEVKDKAMT
+276 LRIVVEVKDKSMT

-320 AGAAPFQISRNG
+320 AGAAPFTISRHG
-332 VYCVVDPEAPDVAIL
+332 VYCVVDPEAPDTAIL
-347 EASYRLA
+347 EAGYRLA

-369 DLSAVRDAIE
+369 DLSAVKDAID
-379 ALRSRLD
+379 ALRGRLD

-406 DELDT
+406 DELDA
-411 LRTSISTEI
+411 LRSAIVTEI

-433 AKSE
+433 AHGR

>member
-1 MSSERAP
+1 MSAQNAPERGAE
-8 DLNATP
+8 LVALSSASKP
-14 ALVPISAANK
+14 A
-24 PTQVDVVG
+24 QVEIVG

-37 ASLEIIDRALAR
+37 ASLELVDRALAG
-49 YLESRSPEERPETV
+49 YLEGRPADERGETV

-69 GLMALQSASGSIDVD
+69 GLLALQGAGGSIDVD
-84 HVRRAFDKLLS
+84 HVRRAFDAFLN
-95 DAADSNKKA
+95 ATAETNKKA
-104 TVEVEE
+104 AEEVEA
-110 ILRKTFSTEG
+110 ILRKTFATDG
-120 GVMPATL
+120 GQVPVML

-133 KGQLAQFTKD
+133 KGEIARFTKD

-151 SAIGKLNTILGTYF
+151 SALGRLNTILDKYF
-165 DGDASKLAH
+165 DGDASKLAM

-180 EASPLSGFRAEIA
+180 DASPLSAFRSEIT
-193 KRFDDVLLKIVE
+193 KRFDEVMFKIVE

-229 RVIAEYTELLRA
+229 RVVAELTDLLRA

-249 GGITGAVTDSKKG
+249 GGVTGAVPESKKG
-262 DAVITINAKDSSAA
+262 DAVITINAKDASAT

-290 GPAIEKELAEARENR
+290 APAIEKELAEARENR
-305 KAEIALM
+305 KAEIAMM

-320 AGAAPFQISRNG
+320 AGIAPFQITRNG
-332 VYCVVDPEAPDVAIL
+332 VFCAVDPEAPDLAIL
-347 EASYRLA
+347 EAAYRLA

-369 DLSAVRDAIE
+369 DLSAVNDAIN
-379 ALRSRLD
+379 ALRSRLE
-386 SVKEIKKTL
+386 SVKEIKRTL

-406 DELDT
+406 DELDA
-411 LRTSISTEI
+411 LRAAIVVEI
-420 DRIEEQVRASSAA
+420 DHIEEQVRASSAA
-433 AKSE
+433 APAR

>member
-1 MSSERAP
+1 MSGERVP
-8 DLNATP
+8 EI
-14 ALVPISAANK
+14 VPISSANK
-24 PTQVDVVG
+24 PTQVEIVG
-32 DRIRV
+32 DRIRI
-37 ASLEIIDRALAR
+37 ASLEVVDRALAGF
-49 YLESRSPEERPETV
+49 LESRSPEDRAETV
-63 ERALRV
+63 ERAMRV

-84 HVRRAFDKLLS
+84 HVRRAFDKLLA
-95 DAADSNKKA
+95 DAGESNKKA
-104 TVEVEE
+104 TAEVEE
-110 ILRKTFSTEG
+110 ILRKTFANEG
-120 GVMPATL
+120 GALPATL
-127 ERFIGD
+127 ERFLGD
-133 KGQLAQFTKD
+133 KGELARFTKD

-151 SAIGKLNTILGTYF
+151 SALGKLNTILGTYF
-165 DGDASKLAH
+165 DGDASKLAQ

-241 TNDDIEGT
+241 TNDEIEGT
-249 GGITGAVTDSKKG
+249 GGVTGAVPDSKKG
-262 DAVITINAKDSSAA
+262 DAVITINGRDASAS

-320 AGAAPFQISRNG
+320 AGASPFVISRHG

-347 EASYRLA
+347 EAGYRLA

-369 DLSAVRDAIE
+369 DLSAVKDAID

-406 DELDT
+406 DELDA
-411 LRTSISTEI
+411 LRSAIVTEI

-433 AKSE
+433 AHGR

>member
-1 MSSERAP
+1 MSGERVP
-8 DLNATP
+8 EI
-14 ALVPISAANK
+14 VPISSASK
-24 PTQVDVVG
+24 PTQVEIVG
-32 DRIRV
+32 DRIRI
-37 ASLEIIDRALAR
+37 ASLEVVDRALAGF
-49 YLESRSPEERPETV
+49 LESRSPEDRAETV
-63 ERALRV
+63 ERAMRV

-84 HVRRAFDKLLS
+84 HVRRAFDKLLT
-95 DAADSNKKA
+95 DASESNKKA
-104 TVEVEE
+104 TAEVEE
-110 ILRKTFSTEG
+110 ILRKTFANEG
-120 GVMPATL
+120 GALPATL
-127 ERFIGD
+127 ERFLGD
-133 KGQLAQFTKD
+133 KGELALFTKD

-151 SAIGKLNTILGTYF
+151 SALGKLNTILGTYF

-241 TNDDIEGT
+241 TNDEIEGT
-249 GGITGAVTDSKKG
+249 GGVTGAVPDSKKG
-262 DAVITINAKDSSAA
+262 DALITINGRDASAS
-276 VLRIVVEVKDKAMT
+276 VLRIVVEVKDKAMS

-320 AGAAPFQISRNG
+320 AGAAPFTISRHG
-332 VYCVVDPEAPDVAIL
+332 VYCVVDPEAPDIAIL
-347 EASYRLA
+347 EAGYRLA
-354 RISALIRAK
+354 RISALIRDK

-369 DLSAVRDAIE
+369 DLSAVKDAID
-379 ALRSRLD
+379 ALRDRIGT
-386 SVKEIKKTL
+386 VQQIKTTL
-395 TAIDS
+395 TAID
-400 TTEKAR
+400 TTTIKAR
-406 DELDT
+406 DELDA
-411 LRTSISTEI
+411 LRSAIVTEI

-433 AKSE
+433 AHGR